1 MEMVQ
6 QQKAR
11 AKEEGGLS
19 QKMAHVFV
27 QDPEPLLSHGE
38 VMWKDGERISEIRS
52 ASYGHFLKGAVGLS
66 MVQAPN
72 GSVVNKDFIANGKW
86 EIEIAD
92 KKYPCKLSFA
102 PFYDPKG
109 LKIKV

>member
-6 QQKAR
+6 QHKAR
-11 AKEEGGLS
+11 ANERGGLT
-19 QKMAHVFV
+19 QKMAQVFV
-27 QDPEPLLSHGE
+27 EDPEPLLSHGE

-66 MVQAPN
+66 MVQAPKGN
-72 GSVVNKDFIANGKW
+72 VVNKDFLTNGNW
-86 EIEIAD
+86 EIEIANE
-92 KKYPCKLSFA
+92 KYPCKLSFA

-109 LKIKV
+109 LKVKG